1 MIILLTNDDGIQAP
15 GLTALQS
22 ACAGLGEIYVV
33 APDRERSAVS
43 HAFTLHSPLRAEQVA
58 DRSFAVDGTPTDCVN
73 LGVHAI
79 LPDRPSLIISGIN
92 RGGNMGDDLTYS
104 GTVAAAME
112 GTMMGVPSIAVSLD
126 LLSSAVDDYHHAASV
141 AVRIASMVLQRGL
154 PPDTF
159 LNVNIPPEGT
169 PQRILITRQG
179 RRVYGGMV
187 DCKTDP
193 RGRSYY
199 WLGGGEL
206 DFVDE
211 PGTDF
216 HAVKRGFVS
225 VTPLHFDMTNYRS
238 LSLLQGWIEGEKKED
253 ADA

>member
-1 MIILLTNDDGIQAP
+1 MIILLTNDDGIRAP
-15 GLTALQS
+15 GLSALRTACS
-22 ACAGLGEIYVV
+22 GLGEIYIV

-43 HAFTLHSPLRAEQVA
+43 HAFTLHSPLRAEEVGE
-58 DRSFAVDGTPTDCVN
+58 RSYAVDGTPTDCVN
-73 LGVHAI
+73 LGIHGI
-79 LPDRPSLIISGIN
+79 LPQRPALIISGIN

-126 LLSSAVDDYHHAASV
+126 LLSNREEEYQHAASV
-141 AVRIASMVLQRGL
+141 AARIALMVLQRGL

-159 LNVNIPPEGT
+159 LNVNVPPSGT
-169 PQRILITRQG
+169 PNQIQITRQG

-187 DCKTDP
+187 EQKTDP

-216 HAVKRGFVS
+216 HAVKRGMVS

-238 LSLLQGWIEGEKKED
+238 LSHLQGWLEGEQKED